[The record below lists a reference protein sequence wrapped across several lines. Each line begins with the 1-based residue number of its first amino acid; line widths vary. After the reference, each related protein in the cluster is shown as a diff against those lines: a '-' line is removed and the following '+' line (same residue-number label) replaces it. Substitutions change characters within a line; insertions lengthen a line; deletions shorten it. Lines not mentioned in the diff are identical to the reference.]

1 VLTNAAVRKVVQ
13 VEYLLARTPLV
24 LIDRGLAARFL
35 PEDSKV
41 RVLVERSLASL
52 DAVAGRLLND
62 PAPPPRAEEPSDGA
76 RAHDEEPVGAPA
88 DEVQR
93 VTEELLAEHED
104 KPVVGE
110 LADPDLDVA
119 EVQAQLRAK
128 HLVEEQAQRR
138 EQASTTESPP
148 SGGTAT

>member
-1 VLTNAAVRKVVQ
+1 
-13 VEYLLARTPLV
+13 
-24 LIDRGLAARFL
+24 
-35 PEDSKV
+35 
-41 RVLVERSLASL
+41 
-52 DAVAGRLLND
+52 
-62 PAPPPRAEEPSDGA
+62 
-76 RAHDEEPVGAPA
+76 
-88 DEVQR
+88 
-93 VTEELLAEHED
+93 
-104 KPVVGE
+104 VGE